1 MASASKGSPYKR
13 RRPSLIRNF
22 WVYRRLIALAFVMGV
37 LLWFMLINNT
47 EVTVSFPF
55 NIATVQSTVGTIIL
69 ISALVGSI
77 VTALSMTL
85 LRAWRSYRDGSARST
100 DDQTPVAESLDDR
113 PPPDYA
119 AKTTEGFRNFD

>member
-22 WVYRRLIALAFVMGV
+22 WVYRRLVALAVVLGV

-55 NIATVQSTVGTIIL
+55 HLATVQSTVGTVIL
-69 ISALVGSI
+69 ISALVGSL
-77 VTALSMTL
+77 VTGLSMTII
-85 LRAWRSYRDGSARST
+85 RAWRGYRGAASRPVDGEPPAP
-100 DDQTPVAESLDDR
+100 DLPDDR

-119 AKTTEGFRNFD
+119 ARTTEGFPNFP